1 MRHKRALRLLATTML
16 LMLLT
21 RNYAYSE
28 VKHVSAGWITPE
40 TGYFFTETDGR
51 DTLTALKT
59 YRQERDQW
67 KTGYDELRLDF
78 AELAESTD
86 ARLKEIEDSFNADLK
101 AQKQK
106 VFWNVSI
113 PLVIVT
119 ALVGFIK

>member
-1 MRHKRALRLLATTML
+1 
-16 LMLLT
+16 
-21 RNYAYSE
+21 
-28 VKHVSAGWITPE
+28 
-40 TGYFFTETDGR
+40 
-51 DTLTALKT
+51 
-59 YRQERDQW
+59 
-67 KTGYDELRLDF
+67 
-78 AELAESTD
+78 LAESTD